1 LQDITFAFSE
11 FWRGLRSVIASG
23 SPIDLLDILVVA
35 YLLYHAIRLVRD
47 TRALQ
52 LVKGIAIVLIVYL
65 AAVSLNMLTLAFIIQ
80 NIMQWGILA
89 IAILFQPELR
99 RALEH
104 VGRSKFN
111 IGIGRLGTREGEER
125 PVIMQNLIETVCQSA
140 EFLSDSKTGALMVI
154 ERETK
159 LGDVIPSGTII
170 DSAPSVSLVRNIFY
184 PKTPLHDGA
193 MIFREGRV
201 HAAGCFLPLSD
212 NDGIG
217 RELGTRHRAA
227 LGMSEV
233 SDAIVV
239 VVSEE
244 TGKISVAMDGKL
256 SRDFTRQN
264 LRALLIEKL
273 LGPGPEEP
281 KKTFWR
287 KSQ

>member
-1 LQDITFAFSE
+1 MQDITFAFSE

>member
-1 LQDITFAFSE
+1 MQEITFALSE
-11 FWRGLRSVIASG
+11 FARGLGSVIASANFA
-23 SPIDLLDILVVA
+23 DLLDILVVA

-47 TRALQ
+47 TRAMQ

-65 AAVSLNMLTLAFIIQ
+65 AAVSLNMLTLAFIIR
-80 NIMQWGILA
+80 NMMQWGILA
-89 IAILFQPELR
+89 LAIVFQPELR

-111 IGIGRLGTREGEER
+111 ISIGRLVTRESEELTA
-125 PVIMQNLIETVCQSA
+125 VMQNLIETICKSA
-140 EFLSDSKTGALMVI
+140 EVLSDSRTGALMVI

-170 DSAPSVSLVRNIFY
+170 DSEPSVPLVCNIFY
-184 PKTPLHDGA
+184 PNTPLHDGA
-193 MIFREGRV
+193 VIFREGRV
-201 HAAGCFLPLSD
+201 YAAGCFLPLSD
-212 NDGIG
+212 NGAIG
-217 RELGTRHRAA
+217 RGLGTRHRAA

-244 TGKISVAMDGKL
+244 TGKISVAMDGNL
-256 SRDFTRQN
+256 TRDFSRQS
-264 LRALLIEKL
+264 LSALLNEKL

-287 KSQ
+287 KI